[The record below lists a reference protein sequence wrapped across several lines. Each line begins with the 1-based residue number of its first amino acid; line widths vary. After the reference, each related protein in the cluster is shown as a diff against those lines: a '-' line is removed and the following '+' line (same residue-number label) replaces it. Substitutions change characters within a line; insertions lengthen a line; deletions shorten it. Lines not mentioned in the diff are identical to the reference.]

1 MIQLMLN
8 AKGKGLN
15 LAKRKILAITD
26 VRRSAIPQMEQ
37 EIVEDLTELEMQDRK
52 IADERNKKQC

>member
-15 LAKRKILAITD
+15 LSKRKLLAITD

-37 EIVEDLTELEMQDRK
+37 EIVEDLAELGL
-52 IADERNKKQC
+52 

>member
-1 MIQLMLN
+1 MLN

-15 LAKRKILAITD
+15 LSKRKIMGIAD

-37 EIVEDLTELEMQDRK
+37 DIVEDLSDMELEDRK
-52 IADERNKKQC
+52 IIAERNAR